1 MKTPKHVHD
10 AVRNT
15 LRSIGRSLTTPQ
27 IRAVKELLV
36 GLLRNSTS
44 ILNHLN
50 RETEI
55 RIGKQSERYRRHLE
69 TINIAAL
76 VEKYIFRTL
85 PEVEEDTIIAYD
97 LGDIAKP
104 YAKKMEGVHPIFD
117 GSERKSSRGYEL
129 HGVSIHNQ
137 PVVMELHDAD
147 SKFPPQVREEI
158 IDRITERIGTKGI
171 WVYDRGN
178 DDKKLFS
185 AHVRRKQRFVIRL
198 KRNRRLVHKTSGMT
212 QRVEDFLPGI
222 YGVRVPKHRWKYT
235 LVAAEH
241 IGEDQEQEPIRVPVR
256 GVKVR
261 KAEEI
266 IEAYLRRWDIENLY
280 KQMKGK
286 FGLEEMR
293 LLSLTKVKNLPALIQ
308 LATGI
313 SNSAFAEMTE
323 EKEEESTAIFELSTT
338 FKAFCHKRCL
348 TKNRFAFTSFLQE
361 HSPTLRPREREG
373 NPFQRSLLPRR
384 EIRRMERETAE
395 MGVF

>member
-1 MKTPKHVHD
+1 MQTPKHVHD

-235 LVAAEH
+235 LVATEH
-241 IGEDQEQEPIRVPVR
+241 IGEDQEQEPIRVPAR

-348 TKNRFAFTSFLQE
+348 TKNRSAFTSFLQE

-373 NPFQRSLLPRR
+373 NPFQRSLLPGR
-384 EIRRMERETAE
+384 EIRQLERETAE